1 MSIVRES
8 EHHEHFACLPAACSP
23 RPARLVRARPGLAG
37 LAAPIGN
44 APMGGW
50 V

>member
-8 EHHEHFACLPAACSP
+8 EHHEHFACLPAC
-23 RPARLVRARPGLAG
+23 RAMPGCCVPGLAG
-37 LAAPIGN
+37 LAAAPIGN